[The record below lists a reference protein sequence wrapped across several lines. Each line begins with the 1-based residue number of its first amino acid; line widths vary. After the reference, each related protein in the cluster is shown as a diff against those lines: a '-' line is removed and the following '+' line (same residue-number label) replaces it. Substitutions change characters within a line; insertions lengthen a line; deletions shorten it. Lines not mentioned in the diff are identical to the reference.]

1 MRPYNDRMSRFT
13 TAADLSVAVS
23 RFHSEPTFGLFDSPR
38 YHLRHLTWG
47 APDAPPVVLVH
58 GLNDNPL
65 SFAMVLVRLVDAGFR
80 CVAYDLADGRDGA
93 NLGMDKHPDYAAD
106 LITLLDH
113 LGIAKTDILGSSFGS
128 TITLRALAEYP
139 DRFRRAALQGGFPR
153 RPLMRIERGLARLGR
168 YWPWRMGDLPIRESI
183 MRRLEKPFFAG
194 TDDAIFDFLL
204 QNSSRT
210 PVRAMCRRTLLIDKL
225 DLRPLLPK
233 IPHPLLMIGGDR
245 DPLVPRHLE
254 AEVEAGVP
262 NVRRVEFSP
271 CGHYPQ
277 YTMPGP
283 MAEELITFY
292 LGERGTSVP

>member
-1 MRPYNDRMSRFT
+1 MTRT
-13 TAADLSVAVS
+13 ATAADLSDAVS
-23 RFHSEPTFGLFDSPR
+23 RFRAEPTAGVFDSPR
-38 YHLRHLTWG
+38 YRLRYLSWG
-47 APDAPPVVLVH
+47 HPAAPPVVVVH
-58 GLNDNPL
+58 GMNDNPL

-80 CVAYDLADGRDGA
+80 CVAYDLPDGRDGA
-93 NLGMDKHPDYAAD
+93 NLGMYKHPHYAAD
-106 LITLLDH
+106 LVALLDH
-113 LGIAKTDILGSSFGS
+113 LGIAKTDLLGSSFGS

-153 RPLMRIERGLARLGR
+153 RPLKRIERGLARLGR
-168 YWPWRMGDLPIRESI
+168 YWPWRMGDLPIREGV

-194 TDDAIFDFLL
+194 TDDAVFEFLL

-210 PVRAMCRRTLLIDKL
+210 PIRAMCRRTLIIDRL

-233 IPHPLLMIGGDR
+233 IPHPVLLIGGDR

-262 NVRRVEFSP
+262 NARRVEFAP

-277 YTMPGP
+277 YTVPGP
-283 MAEELITFY
+283 MADELIRFY
-292 LGERGTSVP
+292 RA